1 MGRFGWRWHAIC
13 PSSDNNSITAGRL
26 YKMNNAQLKVRLMD
40 DIHKA
45 MPQIDINKRIS
56 FDKYNTKNQ
65 IRVYKSFFSYV
76 FEFLGIR
83 ESEYVFFQSKIYLE
97 ILYKVAE
104 VLIISES
111 IKESKGKDSSFLK
124 EREIF
129 YSTRFDKEIYKRFC
143 EEHNL
148 SL

>member
-1 MGRFGWRWHAIC
+1 
-13 PSSDNNSITAGRL
+13 
-26 YKMNNAQLKVRLMD
+26 MNNAQLKVRLID
-40 DIHKA
+40 DIHHA
-45 MPQIDINKRIS
+45 MPEIDINKRIS
-56 FDKYNTKNQ
+56 FDKYSTKTQ
-65 IRVYKSFFSYV
+65 MRVYKNFFSYV

-111 IKESKGKDSSFLK
+111 IKDSKGKDSSFLK

-129 YSTRFDKEIYKRFC
+129 YSSRFDKEIYMRFC

-148 SL
+148 SY

>member
-65 IRVYKSFFSYV
+65 IRVYKSFF
-76 FEFLGIR
+76 FICF
-83 ESEYVFFQSKIYLE
+83 
-97 ILYKVAE
+97 
-104 VLIISES
+104 
-111 IKESKGKDSSFLK
+111 
-124 EREIF
+124 
-129 YSTRFDKEIYKRFC
+129 
-143 EEHNL
+143 
-148 SL
+148 